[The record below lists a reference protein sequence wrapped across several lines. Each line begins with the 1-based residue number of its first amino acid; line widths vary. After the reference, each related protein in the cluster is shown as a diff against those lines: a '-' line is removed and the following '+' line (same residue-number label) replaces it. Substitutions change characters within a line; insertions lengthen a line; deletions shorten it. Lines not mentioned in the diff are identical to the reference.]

1 MSESYDYLH
10 KFIANNYDLEKLE
23 GILNEFNPLNIL
35 KVDHYEI
42 RHSNILAWLLNPKEN
57 HSIADAFIKK
67 FLAEVIINNDNLET
81 NLDTFDVQEMNF
93 FDFEIKR
100 EWQNIDI
107 LLINHSRKVV
117 VIIENK
123 IHASE
128 SKNQLGKYHDIVVS
142 EYKDYEIIPVFLSLD
157 GYEPSD
163 DRYGVISYIQI
174 LHILRFITEIQR
186 ENLNPKILDFIAYY
200 LKILEVLTM
209 EDEEIKRLCKKI
221 YKEHKQA
228 LDLIYDYT
236 GETEF
241 EEAATDFIEGIGAHN
256 IGISYRWAWFLP
268 EDIEPLLN
276 KVGEESWADGYPLAF
291 WFVPKADKLGLIIEV
306 GPFNDDSL
314 RREFLT
320 HLKKCDFKIYDRS
333 FKRGAKFT
341 RIISKYAK
349 FEAWDN
355 KDDLS
360 QKMETLLESVK
371 KDTKNLREACKSFK
385 WNS

>member
-1 MSESYDYLH
+1 MSDSYDYLH

-23 GILNEFNPLNIL
+23 AILNEFNPLNVL

-81 NLDTFDVQEMNF
+81 NLDAFNVQEMNF

-107 LLINHSRKVV
+107 LLVSHSQKVA

-128 SKNQLGKYHDIVVS
+128 TKGQLRKYHDIAVS
-142 EYKDYEIIPVFLSLD
+142 EYKSYQIIPVFLSLD

-163 DRYGVISYIQI
+163 ERYGIISYIQI
-174 LHILRFITEIQR
+174 LHILKFITEIQK
-186 ENLNPKILDFIAYY
+186 ESLNKKVLDFIAYY

-209 EDEEIKRLCKKI
+209 EDENIKKLCQKI

-228 LDLIYDYT
+228 LDLIYEYAK
-236 GETEF
+236 GKGTEF
-241 EEAATDFIEGIGAHN
+241 EEAARKFIEGIGAQK
-256 IGISYRWAWFLP
+256 IKIRGRWAWFLP
-268 EDIEPLLN
+268 EEIEHLLVN
-276 KVGEESWADGYPLAF
+276 VGEESWAGGYPLAF
-291 WFVPKADKLGLIIEV
+291 WFTPQTDKLGLIIEV

-314 RREFLT
+314 
-320 HLKKCDFKIYDRS
+320 
-333 FKRGAKFT
+333 
-341 RIISKYAK
+341 
-349 FEAWDN
+349 
-355 KDDLS
+355 
-360 QKMETLLESVK
+360 
-371 KDTKNLREACKSFK
+371 
-385 WNS
+385 